1 MTTNNEKNSSFLIH
15 LSAFSG
21 YFLPLGSVLVPLII
35 WNLKKEESEFI
46 DQHGKE
52 AVNFNLS
59 FLLYYLVLFMALFP
73 IFFKTIFNMVTHMEH
88 MDHFESMNHMLEFG
102 GWFSI
107 FGIILLF
114 GTMSIFKFIVIILAA
129 VKAQQGAIYNYPLR
143 IKFIK

>member
-1 MTTNNEKNSSFLIH
+1 MTTNNDKNNAFLIH

-21 YFLPLGSVLVPLII
+21 YFIPLGSVIIPLII
-35 WNLKKEESEFI
+35 WNIKKDESEFV

-59 FLLYYLVLFMALFP
+59 FLLYYTILFIALFP
-73 IFFKTIFNMVTHMEH
+73 ILFKTIFNMANHMEH
-88 MDHFESMNHMLEFG
+88 INHFDHMNHLFEFG

-107 FGIILLF
+107 FGIAVLF
-114 GTMSIFKFIVIILAA
+114 GTMTIFKFIVIILAA
-129 VKAQQGAIYNYPLR
+129 VKAQQGDKFSYPLR

>member
-1 MTTNNEKNSSFLIH
+1 MTTTNEKNNAFLIH

-35 WNLKKEESEFI
+35 WNIKKDESEFVN
-46 DQHGKE
+46 QHGKE

-59 FLLYYLVLFMALFP
+59 FLLYYTVLFISLFP
-73 IFFKTIFNMVTHMEH
+73 FFFKSIFDLATHMDY
-88 MDHFESMNHMLEFG
+88 MNDFENRNHLFGFG

-129 VKAQQGAIYNYPLR
+129 VKAQQGEVYNYPLR

>member
-1 MTTNNEKNSSFLIH
+1 
-15 LSAFSG
+15 
-21 YFLPLGSVLVPLII
+21 
-35 WNLKKEESEFI
+35 
-46 DQHGKE
+46 
-52 AVNFNLS
+52 
-59 FLLYYLVLFMALFP
+59 
-73 IFFKTIFNMVTHMEH
+73 MVTHMEH